1 MANFDRSGPGL
12 GRRALRLD
20 RRSAERAERT
30 PGTIDGSAI
39 VPITSAALIVLLA
52 AAGVAGF
59 VLQDG
64 ERSLDPAAGMMR
76 FVREQARPG
85 DIYLIPAGL
94 QEFRLA
100 TGAPV
105 LVDFKSIPYRD
116 VDVLEWS
123 ERLRLVDWFYREHP
137 ADVDCALLDEL
148 AQRYGVTH
156 VVLDEDLLDLTCP
169 QSREVYRDAHYAV
182 HALALP

>member
-1 MANFDRSGPGL
+1 M
-12 GRRALRLD
+12 
-20 RRSAERAERT
+20 
-30 PGTIDGSAI
+30 
-39 VPITSAALIVLLA
+39 VLLA

-59 VLQDG
+59 VIQDG
-64 ERSLDPAAGMMR
+64 GWLARSGGGDDALR
-76 FVREQARPG
+76 ARTGTPG

-116 VDVLEWS
+116 IDVLDWS

-182 HALALP
+182 HTLALP